1 MKNKVSIISI
11 TVVVVVML
19 AGGAFALYS
28 ANQVDD
34 ESASS
39 SSAANKSQTQDDNKY
54 ASLKGDEFDEAFI
67 ADMIAHHEGAVNM
80 AEQAMAVTAHE
91 EIRTLS
97 GNIVSSQSME
107 MMDMREWQKDWG
119 YEITN
124 SGGHMSHGG
133 GGMDMAGDMTE
144 MMAKLQGLKG
154 EEYDREFLKQ
164 MIVHHEQAVDMAQ
177 YADTNAKHEELKTLA
192 RDIISA
198 QEAEI
203 RQMKQWQQEWGY

>member
-11 TVVVVVML
+11 TVVVAVML

>member
-1 MKNKVSIISI
+1 MKNKASMLSIA
-11 TVVVVVML
+11 VVAILL

-28 ANQVDD
+28 ANRVDD
-34 ESASS
+34 EPTNSPA
-39 SSAANKSQTQDDNKY
+39 AANKSRTQDDNKY
-54 ASLKGDEFDEAFI
+54 ASLKGDAFDEAFI

-80 AEQAMAVTAHE
+80 AEQAMAATAHE

-97 GNIVSSQSME
+97 GNIVTSQSME

-144 MMAKLQGLKG
+144 MMSKLQGLKG
-154 EEYDREFLKQ
+154 EAYDREFLKQ
-164 MIVHHEQAVDMAQ
+164 MILHHEQAVDMAQ

-203 RQMKQWQQEWGY
+203 SQMKLWQQEWGY